1 MSELSEID
9 APAKQHQVLSVVRM
23 LWNRRWLVLA
33 LWAALS
39 VISVSLARLLPS
51 VYKAEA
57 VVLVDSQKI
66 PASFVSPTV
75 QGDVADRLALL
86 SQSIMTSSRLL
97 QIIDKFHLYA
107 AERSHLTQE
116 ELLRKMHQDI
126 RVDFE
131 KNWTGDRM
139 KAFRL
144 SYQGRDPRIV
154 ADVTNRLAGLYVTE
168 NIRARESQ
176 AEGTVQFLGQQL
188 KEAKKSLD
196 EQEQKV
202 ARFKLEHNGVLPE
215 QENSLLASLSSSN
228 LQLQGIQASI
238 ARAQENKLALEA
250 SLAAAESSES
260 SIRASLDRES
270 KGLLENSAGVPRS
283 VILNEKLQA
292 LRLRYTPEHPEVQ
305 AAERELAEARRQ
317 EAEQPSVPVPTDS
330 KRPVRTSPELLQ
342 LRERMASL
350 KAQVEVSR
358 HQITSLEKQ
367 RDQVSA
373 AIADCQARISRLPLV
388 EQAMAELKR
397 NYDES
402 ASNYNSLLQKQLA
415 AGMATEMERS
425 QKSESFTIID
435 PARTPQMPEKPKR
448 LIIGLAGSV
457 VGLLI
462 GLATGFGLEFRQG
475 KLLGEWELPEG
486 TIVLGRIP
494 AIAGTSPA
502 LEVKA

>member
-1 MSELSEID
+1 
-9 APAKQHQVLSVVRM
+9 
-23 LWNRRWLVLA
+23 
-33 LWAALS
+33 
-39 VISVSLARLLPS
+39 
-51 VYKAEA
+51 
-57 VVLVDSQKI
+57 
-66 PASFVSPTV
+66 
-75 QGDVADRLALL
+75 
-86 SQSIMTSSRLL
+86 
-97 QIIDKFHLYA
+97 
-107 AERSHLTQE
+107 
-116 ELLRKMHQDI
+116 
-126 RVDFE
+126 
-131 KNWTGDRM
+131 M